1 MTNSNVKLR
10 VRPAAL
16 FRLVQL
22 AKLNL
27 QVIDDCAISP
37 MGAPERNDLLEVL
50 DDRVGSRSTLITSQ
64 LPVKAWHT
72 YLNDPTLAD
81 AILDRIVHSGHRID
95 LKGATLRDNKRACK
109 PERTSA
115 GVTV

>member
-27 QVIDDCAISP
+27 QVIDDFAISP
-37 MGAPERNDLLEVL
+37 KSAPERNDLPEVL
-50 DDRVGSRSTLITSQ
+50 DDRVGT
-64 LPVKAWHT
+64 
-72 YLNDPTLAD
+72 
-81 AILDRIVHSGHRID
+81 
-95 LKGATLRDNKRACK
+95 ATLTTAMDDSDCHGRLLRSNAK
-109 PERTSA
+109 
-115 GVTV
+115 VTQ